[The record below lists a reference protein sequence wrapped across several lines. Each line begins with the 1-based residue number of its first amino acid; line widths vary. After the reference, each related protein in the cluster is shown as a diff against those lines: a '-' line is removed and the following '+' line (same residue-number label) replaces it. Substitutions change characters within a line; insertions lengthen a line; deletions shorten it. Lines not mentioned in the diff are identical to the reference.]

1 MFTQRQWKMIEHA
14 YTTVPFYINLQHIKG
29 IDYRDFKSW
38 DDIPV
43 TTKEDLVLNE
53 DSFIS
58 SNAIIRCMQD
68 DLICCHTSGST
79 GESKNIYWS
88 NEDMN
93 YSLSPL
99 WLKRKRYYGI
109 NPHDKHCYFFTTRS
123 YGREDV
129 PIEDK
134 GYALG
139 FNKCNLSEERLKE
152 IWKTMQEFSPVWM
165 NLQPSIALLLCDV
178 VKKNDLGR
186 IPSLRY
192 MEVTVEMLTT
202 DMRAYIENTLQVKV
216 VNQYGT
222 IEMNSI
228 AFEYPDGT
236 MRCMNENCYLEV
248 LDSKNRSVSAN
259 TTGNLCVTTLTNY
272 SMPLIRYKMDDIG
285 SLAYDGNTKTL
296 TLLSG
301 RSSEYAV
308 DSEGNKINVYVFAR
322 AVENVNCLM
331 EHSIIQFQII
341 QRDVDSFLVRIV
353 LDEDYREEEIV
364 DAFLDNIWQDSLREA
379 EFTFEFTDKM
389 FPSEET
395 GKHKWFIN
403 EINK

>member
-1 MFTQRQWKMIEHA
+1 
-14 YTTVPFYINLQHIKG
+14 
-29 IDYRDFKSW
+29 
-38 DDIPV
+38 
-43 TTKEDLVLNE
+43 
-53 DSFIS
+53 
-58 SNAIIRCMQD
+58 
-68 DLICCHTSGST
+68 
-79 GESKNIYWS
+79 
-88 NEDMN
+88 
-93 YSLSPL
+93 
-99 WLKRKRYYGI
+99 
-109 NPHDKHCYFFTTRS
+109 
-123 YGREDV
+123 
-129 PIEDK
+129 
-134 GYALG
+134 
-139 FNKCNLSEERLKE
+139 
-152 IWKTMQEFSPVWM
+152 
-165 NLQPSIALLLCDV
+165 
-178 VKKNDLGR
+178 
-186 IPSLRY
+186 
-192 MEVTVEMLTT
+192 
-202 DMRAYIENTLQVKV
+202 
-216 VNQYGT
+216 
-222 IEMNSI
+222 
-228 AFEYPDGT
+228 
-236 MRCMNENCYLEV
+236 
-248 LDSKNRSVSAN
+248 
-259 TTGNLCVTTLTNY
+259 
-272 SMPLIRYKMDDIG
+272 MDDIG